1 MITPKDFYRKLDNLI
16 TKIGREKT
24 SQTFLTS
31 IAAELEKTFGED
43 LKIAHGRLYKESG
56 DEYVLIG
63 PSSKT
68 KASSPTPKLRANS
81 EAVKHVI
88 ENGSYIFDD
97 PQMSI
102 DPHIN
107 TQHEYAIPAA
117 FYIRRKSKRWMFIFE
132 LKSGWIRE
140 EVEFCLNAVRSAL
153 NYRMFS
159 DAVKN
164 EYEQAALIQRSL
176 LPATTP
182 KIKGYQIA
190 ARSKPAELV
199 VGDFYDYFE
208 FDDEMFGV
216 GIGDASGHGLL
227 AAMLVRDVVTGLRMG
242 MEKELK
248 MVHTIKKLNRVLYR
262 STYSSRFATL
272 FYAELER
279 NGNLIYA
286 NAGHPGPLLVHG
298 EQVQELKANGTILG
312 ALPELAIQ
320 RSIALFRPNSV
331 LVMYSD
337 GIFERLNRGDE
348 QYGIPR
354 LKKLVVRNQNKT
366 AQEILDLIFDT
377 VFQYGNGAKWEDDA
391 TVVVIKRVSE

>member
-16 TKIGREKT
+16 TKIGREKA
-24 SQTFLTS
+24 SQYFLTS

-68 KASSPTPKLRANS
+68 KPLAAAPRLRANS

-97 PQMSI
+97 PHLSI

-107 TQHEYAIPAA
+107 RQHEYAIPAA
-117 FYIRRKSKRWMFIFE
+117 FYIRRKNKRWMFIFE

-208 FDDEMFGV
+208 FDEEMFGV
-216 GIGDASGHGLL
+216 SIGDASGHGLL

-248 MVHTIKKLNRVLYR
+248 MVHTIKKLNRVLHR

-272 FYAELER
+272 FYAEIER

-286 NAGHPGPLLVHG
+286 NAGHPGPLLVRG
-298 EQVQELKANGTILG
+298 EQVHELKANGTILG

-320 RSIALFRPNSV
+320 RSIARFELNSV

-337 GIFERLNRGDE
+337 GIFERLNRAEE

-354 LKKLVVRNQNKT
+354 LKKLVLRNQNKS
-366 AQEILDLIFDT
+366 APEILDLIFDT
-377 VFQYGNGAKWEDDA
+377 VFQYGNGTKWEDDA
-391 TVVVIKRVSE
+391 TVVVIKRVEE

>member
-16 TKIGREKT
+16 AKIGKEKT
-24 SQTFLTS
+24 SQYFLSS

-56 DEYVLIG
+56 DEYVLVSP
-63 PSSKT
+63 PS
-68 KASSPTPKLRANS
+68 KAKHVRMSPKLSTHA
-81 EAVKHVI
+81 EAVKRVL
-88 ENGSYIFDD
+88 ENGSYIYDD
-97 PQMSI
+97 PQLSI
-102 DPHIN
+102 DPQIGIPG
-107 TQHEYAIPAA
+107 EYSIPAA
-117 FYIRRKSKRWMFIFE
+117 FYIRRKSKRWLFIFE
-132 LKSGWIRE
+132 LKSGWVRD
-140 EVEFCLNAVRSAL
+140 EVEFCFNAVRSAL

-159 DAVKN
+159 DAVQN

-182 KIKGYQIA
+182 KIGGYQIA

-216 GIGDASGHGLL
+216 SIGDASGHGLL

-248 MVHTIKKLNRVLYR
+248 MVHTIKKLNRVLHR

-272 FYAELER
+272 FYAEIER

-286 NAGHPGPLLVHG
+286 NAGHPGPLLVRG
-298 EQVQELKANGTILG
+298 DSVQELKANGTILG
-312 ALPELAIQ
+312 ALPEIAIQ
-320 RSIALFRPNSV
+320 RAIARFELNSV

-337 GIFERLNRGDE
+337 GIFERHNRHDE
-348 QYGIPR
+348 QFGIPR
-354 LKKLVVRNQNKT
+354 LKKLVIRNQQKT
-366 AQEILDLIFDT
+366 APEILDLIFDT
-377 VFQYGNGAKWEDDA
+377 VFQYGHGANWEDDA

>member
-16 TKIGREKT
+16 TKIGKEKT
-24 SQTFLTS
+24 SQYFLSS

-43 LKIAHGRLYKESG
+43 LKIAQGRLYRESG
-56 DEYVLIG
+56 DEFVFIG
-63 PSSKT
+63 PSGKSKQLH
-68 KASSPTPKLRANS
+68 ATPKLRAHS
-81 EAVKHVI
+81 EAVKRVI

-97 PQMSI
+97 PKLSI
-102 DPHIN
+102 DPQIN
-107 TQHEYAIPAA
+107 MQHEYAIPAA
-117 FYIRRKSKRWMFIFE
+117 FYIRRQGRRWLFIFE
-132 LKSGWIRE
+132 LKSGWVRE
-140 EVEFCLNAVRSAL
+140 EIEFCLNAVRSAV

-176 LPATTP
+176 LPATNP

-190 ARSKPAELV
+190 ARSKPADLV
-199 VGDFYDYFE
+199 VGDFYDYYE

-216 GIGDASGHGLL
+216 SIGDASGHGLL
-227 AAMLVRDVVTGLRMG
+227 AAMLGRDVVTGLRMG
-242 MEKELK
+242 IEKEMK
-248 MVHTIKKLNRVLYR
+248 MVHTIKKLNRVLHR

-272 FYAELER
+272 FYAEIER

-298 EQVQELKANGTILG
+298 DQVQVLKANGTILG
-312 ALPELAIQ
+312 ALPDLAIQ
-320 RSIALFRPNSV
+320 RAIARFELNSV

-337 GIFERLNRGDE
+337 GIFERLNRQDE

-354 LKKLVVRNQNKT
+354 LKKLVVRHQNKT
-366 AQEILDLIFDT
+366 APEILDLVFDT

-391 TVVVIKRVSE
+391 TVVVIKRVAE